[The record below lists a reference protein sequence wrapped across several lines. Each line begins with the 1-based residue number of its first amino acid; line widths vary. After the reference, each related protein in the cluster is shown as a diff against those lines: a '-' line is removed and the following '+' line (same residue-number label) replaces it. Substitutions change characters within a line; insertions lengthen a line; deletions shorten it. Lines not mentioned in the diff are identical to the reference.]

1 MLINAKKAPES
12 KRILPA
18 AAQSIAKGPNEELWP
33 GIDSSFRLV
42 VLAALRS
49 KQLLRGAL
57 PRIEADPRKRRD
69 TSIAL
74 EEVKRGLVPFTI
86 TGEDEKGDSKVK
98 P

>member
-1 MLINAKKAPES
+1 MPSSSKKAPES
-12 KRILPA
+12 KSP
-18 AAQSIAKGPNEELWP
+18 STTAKGPGEELWP

-49 KQLLRGAL
+49 KQLVRGAL
-57 PRIEADPRKRRD
+57 PRIEADARKRRD

-86 TGEDEKGDSKVK
+86 INEDQKINGDGSAK
-98 P
+98 